1 MNLLFNECKSIKIK
15 VFIFL
20 LWHLFLM
27 MYEMFGELLLNN
39 VLFALKR
46 VDNLPADMHLAFK
59 RKQLFGVYSNN
70 CFCTFEF

>member
-1 MNLLFNECKSIKIK
+1 
-15 VFIFL
+15 
-20 LWHLFLM
+20 M

-70 CFCTFEF
+70 CFCTFEFLISHALGVGIVNRRYRLLSFESRM